1 MDENSVKI
9 EYRKFAS
16 FLKDYIRNMSRGELF
31 LISDENRKAGEIFN
45 FVIQVPG
52 FEKLLKSSGK
62 VKYCGSGENGE
73 KGFGIDFVFDE
84 ESEKFLSE
92 NLRNIVLDKY
102 GETWG
107 AKISTLFDCR
117 KESDKKMNI
126 EAVILAA
133 GKGTR
138 MKSDL
143 PKVMHNVAGKPMIAW
158 IIEALKPVCGT
169 LNVVTGHGRE
179 IVEEFIGKNFP
190 EVGFSFQEVQ
200 NGTGGA
206 VKAAVPNLSG
216 KTEAVLICAG
226 DTPLIKTETFEEV
239 IKFFGET
246 ASDLVIVSTV
256 LDDAGSYGRIERT
269 ENGDVAGIVEFL
281 DADELQREIKEI
293 NSGIYLVEKNFLVEA
308 VSKLEN
314 NNAKNE
320 YYLTDIVKI
329 AIDMH
334 KKVSAYVEKDSFS
347 LSGINDQEQLKEVE
361 KVLLER

>member
-1 MDENSVKI
+1 MEENSVKI

-31 LISDENRKAGEIFN
+31 LISDENRKVGEVFN

-52 FEKLLKSSGK
+52 FEKLLKASGK
-62 VKYCGSGENGE
+62 VKYCGSGENGG
-73 KGFGIDFVFDE
+73 KGFGIDFSFDE

-92 NLRNIVLDKY
+92 NLKNIVLDKY

-107 AKISTLFDCR
+107 TKISALFG
-117 KESDKKMNI
+117 DKKEEKTMNI

-143 PKVMHNVAGKPMIAW
+143 PKVMHNVAGKPMVAW

-179 IVEEFIGKNFP
+179 IVEDYISKNFP
-190 EVGFSFQEVQ
+190 DVKFSFQEVQ

-206 VKAAVPNLSG
+206 VKAAVPNLSE
-216 KTEAVLICAG
+216 KTGAVLICAG

-281 DADELQREIKEI
+281 DADEKQREIKEI

-329 AIDMH
+329 AINMH

>member
-1 MDENSVKI
+1 MEENSVKI

-52 FEKLLKSSGK
+52 FEKLLKASGK
-62 VKYCGSGENGE
+62 VKYCGTGENGG
-73 KGFGIDFVFDE
+73 KGFGIDFSFDE

-92 NLRNIVLDKY
+92 NLKNIVLDKY

-107 AKISTLFDCR
+107 AKISTLFA
-117 KESDKKMNI
+117 DKKEEKTMNI

-143 PKVMHNVAGKPMIAW
+143 PKVMHNVAGKPMVAW

-179 IVEEFIGKNFP
+179 IVEEFISKNFP
-190 EVGFSFQEVQ
+190 DVKFSFQEVQ

-206 VKAAVPNLSG
+206 VKAAVPNLAE

-269 ENGDVAGIVEFL
+269 ENGDVTGIVEFL
-281 DADELQREIKEI
+281 DADEKQRGIKEI